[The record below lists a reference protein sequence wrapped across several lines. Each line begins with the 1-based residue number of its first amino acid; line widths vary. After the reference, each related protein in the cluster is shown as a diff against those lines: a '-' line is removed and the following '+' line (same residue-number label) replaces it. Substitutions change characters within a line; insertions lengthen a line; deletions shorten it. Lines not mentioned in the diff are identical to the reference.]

1 MLLVSLTWDNMSRLP
16 PFDKAYLGD
25 NWNIY
30 LLCLAGELWTDR
42 KLWFFYV
49 GPLGSFCRG
58 SKSSDFYGALSGD
71 DSLDAC
77 LISCILS
84 PSLNFYVEVL
94 YSCIRLFGRAGLPV
108 SGETTGLLRSG
119 LVLQFSITT
128 SGVPLLGF
136 LGRRDLVFSALGSA
150 SPNT

>member
-1 MLLVSLTWDNMSRLP
+1 MLLLSLTWDSMSRLP

-30 LLCLAGELWTDR
+30 LLCLAGELCTDK
-42 KLWFFYV
+42 KLWFFYD
-49 GPLGSFCRG
+49 GPLGSFYRG

-71 DSLDAC
+71 DSFDTYLT
-77 LISCILS
+77 SCILL
-84 PSLNFYVEVL
+84 PSLNFWVDVL
-94 YSCIRLFGRAGLPV
+94 YSCIRLLGRAGLPA

-119 LVLQFSITT
+119 LALQFSITT